1 MLIGLAIA
9 SLTYGV
15 NIMVSTGLKYQG
27 TQQRVTKEQAEA
39 VGLLSIGTLL
49 EYFDLMLY
57 VHMAVLLNEL
67 FFPKTDP
74 HVATLLSAFAF
85 CATFVFRPIGAV
97 LFGWIG
103 DKVGRKAT
111 VVVTTFMMAFSCLVM
126 FSLPTYA
133 QIGITASVLITICRI
148 VQGMSSLGEA
158 IGAELYL
165 TETIKPPIQ
174 YPVVG
179 CISIFADL
187 GAVLALGIAALVTA
201 YGFNWRYAFLF
212 GTVIALVGAVARTR
226 LRETPEF
233 ADATKRLLNKLKTF
247 GLEKKDITNQ
257 EMLNEKVNIKTMLAY
272 LSIESI
278 GPIVFYFV
286 YMHCSTILINTFNYS
301 AEQVISHNLLV
312 NIAEMIISIL
322 YTYLSYK
329 IYPLK
334 ILKTKLVIFASTII
348 FLPYLLTNVSSPYYL
363 LLLQFF
369 ILLFQTGAFPATSIF
384 YKQFPVFKR
393 FRCVSISCAMVKAT
407 MYVVVSFGL
416 IYLIDHFGNWGL
428 LILFVPFL
436 VAYWF
441 GLRHFEILE
450 KLRNV

>member
-1 MLIGLAIA
+1 MITYQDHKI
-9 SLTYGV
+9 LT
-15 NIMVSTGLKYQG
+15 
-27 TQQRVTKEQAEA
+27 REQKEA

-57 VHMAVLLNEL
+57 IHMAVFLNEL
-67 FFPKTDP
+67 FFPKTDS
-74 HVATLLSAFAF
+74 HTATLLSAFAF
-85 CATFVFRPIGAV
+85 CATFVFRPIGAL

-111 VVVTTFMMAFSCLVM
+111 LVVTTFMMACSCLVM

-148 VQGMSSLGEA
+148 VQGMSSLGELV
-158 IGAELYL
+158 GAELYL
-165 TETIKPPIQ
+165 TEMTKPPLQ

-179 CISIFADL
+179 LIAISSNIGAIF
-187 GAVLALGIAALVTA
+187 ALGIAALITS

-212 GTVIALVGAVARTR
+212 GTVIALVGAMARTR

-233 ADATKRLLNKLKTF
+233 ADATRRLLNKLKAF

-257 EMLNEKVNIKTMLAY
+257 EMLNEKVNIKTILAY
-272 LSIESI
+272 LSIESTR
-278 GPIVFYFV
+278 PIIFYLV
-286 YMHCSTILINTFNYS
+286 YIHCTTILKSTFNYS
-301 AEQVISHNLLV
+301 AEQIISHNFIIAIVEFLV
-312 NIAEMIISIL
+312 TVL

-334 ILKTKLVIFASTII
+334 ILKTRLVIFASSVM
-348 FLPYLLTNVSSPYYL
+348 FFPCLLTNIPSSFYL
-363 LLLQFF
+363 LLLQSF
-369 ILLFQTGAFPATSIF
+369 ILLFQIGPTPATSIF

-393 FRCVSISCAMVKAT
+393 FRCVSISFAVVKAI

-416 IYLIDHFGNWGL
+416 VYLIESFGNWGIV
-428 LILFVPFL
+428 ILFVPFL
-436 VAYWF
+436 VAYGF
-441 GLRHFEILE
+441 ALRHFEILE
-450 KLRNV
+450 KLRRASGF